1 MEAPW
6 NSRHDSG
13 IGIIDE
19 QHSELFRMVAELRD
33 LVQARAA
40 RERVEFLL
48 NEMLAASERHF
59 ATEEGFMRRFAYPDL
74 DRHAAEHRT
83 MLQSLAELRTTF
95 VESDHAMLMMVPI
108 FLEGWLKHHTSDGD
122 FGFISFLKAHRLV

>member
-1 MEAPW
+1 MEASW

-13 IGIIDE
+13 IGVIDE
-19 QHSELFRMVAELRD
+19 QHSELFRMVAELRV
-33 LVQARAA
+33 LVEARAA
-40 RERVEFLL
+40 RARVESLL
-48 NEMLAASERHF
+48 NELLAASERHF

-74 DRHAAEHRT
+74 DQHMAEHKS
-83 MLQSLAELRTTF
+83 MLQSLSELRTTF
-95 VESDHAMLMMVPI
+95 VESQHAMVMMVPI